1 MAADGYSAR
10 CAQTAVCMILIAL
23 LLLVSVSC
31 SDEPGRDGEN
41 LRVLF
46 VPAKSS
52 GFYRIIEE
60 KLEAI
65 AEQKQ
70 IELITPPSETIET
83 SLDQTNFIEAKLQE
97 QSIDLII
104 ISPADSRK
112 MLDPLKEYASRGVR
126 IMTIHNAL
134 ERELPNGAKDGA
146 SDGRIDGQIDRR
158 NTSQIMGQSVEETRE
173 DDYILTHIGSD
184 NELGGRLL
192 AGRLAE
198 LTHTSG
204 VVYVNT
210 DTANISSETRVK
222 SFHSSISGYPSM
234 RFVGIDYSLGS
245 QEKAFYQTISI
256 LQTGYRIKAILG
268 TNESSS
274 RGLLKAVQETG
285 LEGSIKTACWG
296 AARDMLE
303 ALRQGYIHVI
313 LAEDP
318 AGMAEQAMDAAVAF
332 FRNNKEVPS
341 VINTDML
348 IIDHSNVNDPKIEPL
363 VYTWSEK

>member
-1 MAADGYSAR
+1 LAADGYSVR
-10 CAQTAVCMILIAL
+10 CAQTAVFMILIAL

-31 SDEPGRDGEN
+31 SDEPGKDGEN

-52 GFYRIIEE
+52 EFYRIIEE
-60 KLEAI
+60 ELEAI

-70 IELITPPSETIET
+70 IELITPLSESIET
-83 SLDQTNFIEAKLQE
+83 SLDQTNFIEDSLQE

-112 MLDPLKEYASRGVR
+112 MVEPLKEYSSRGVS

-134 ERELPNGAKDGA
+134 ERELPNGARDE
-146 SDGRIDGQIDRR
+146 RIDGQTDRR
-158 NTSQIMGQSVEETRE
+158 NASQIMGQSVEEPRE
-173 DDYILTHIGSD
+173 DHYILTHIGSD

-234 RFVGIDYSLGS
+234 RFVGIDYSLCS

-274 RGLLKAVQETG
+274 RGVLKAVKETG

-318 AGMAEQAMDAAVAF
+318 AGMAEQAMDTAVAF
-332 FRNNKEVPS
+332 FRDNKEVPS
-341 VINTDML
+341 VINTDMV
-348 IIDHSNVNDPKIEPL
+348 IIDHNNVNDPDIEPL